1 MTKGKT
7 KDGLEYLW
15 TDKKRTLFGLPLSFT
30 RYYLTESRLI
40 TRIGLLT
47 VVEDELDIY
56 RITDKKM
63 ELPLGQR
70 LFGCGTIILF
80 SKDVDTPEKHIHSI
94 KNPDRFPTS
103 SRLSSMSSVTSSG
116 SADGTWWDRPACRRR
131 HGRMTTAAT
140 TKAILYTLACSSQT
154 HSCEKEKRRS

>member
-63 ELPLGQR
+63 ELPLV
-70 LFGCGTIILF
+70 GCGTIILF

-94 KNPDRFPTS
+94 KNPRQVSDLITALINEQRDQFGIRGRDMVGP
-103 SRLSSMSSVTSSG
+103 SG
-116 SADGTWWDRPACRRR
+116 MPPEAWENDDC
-131 HGRMTTAAT
+131 
-140 TKAILYTLACSSQT
+140 CND
-154 HSCEKEKRRS
+154 

>member
-1 MTKGKT
+1 MAKGKT

-40 TRIGLLT
+40 TRVGLLT

-56 RITDKKM
+56 RINDKKM

-94 KNPDRFPTS
+94 KNPRDVSDLITALINEQRDRFGI
-103 SRLSSMSSVTSSG
+103 RGRDMMG
-116 SADGTWWDRPACRRR
+116 PAGMPPEAWGDNDC
-131 HGRMTTAAT
+131 
-140 TKAILYTLACSSQT
+140 CND
-154 HSCEKEKRRS
+154 

>member
-7 KDGLEYLW
+7 KDGLEYLR

-70 LFGCGTIILF
+70 LFGCGTVIIL
-80 SKDVDTPEKHIHSI
+80 SRDEDTPEKHLVSI
-94 KNPDRFPTS
+94 RHPQQVSKLIGNYVRERQENLRIAGRDMIGAAFVGGGNGRI
-103 SRLSSMSSVTSSG
+103 
-116 SADGTWWDRPACRRR
+116 SAPYQAPGDLDGEDDD
-131 HGRMTTAAT
+131 
-140 TKAILYTLACSSQT
+140 LL
-154 HSCEKEKRRS
+154 

>member
-56 RITDKKM
+56 RITDKN
-63 ELPLGQR
+63 GIAA
-70 LFGCGTIILF
+70 G
-80 SKDVDTPEKHIHSI
+80 
-94 KNPDRFPTS
+94 
-103 SRLSSMSSVTSSG
+103 
-116 SADGTWWDRPACRRR
+116 
-131 HGRMTTAAT
+131 TAAVR
-140 TKAILYTLACSSQT
+140 LRHD
-154 HSCEKEKRRS
+154 HSVQQRR

>member
-56 RITDKKM
+56 RITDKGIQM
-63 ELPLGQR
+63 YHDEHER
-70 LFGCGTIILF
+70 LVQCL
-80 SKDVDTPEKHIHSI
+80 
-94 KNPDRFPTS
+94 
-103 SRLSSMSSVTSSG
+103 
-116 SADGTWWDRPACRRR
+116 AD
-131 HGRMTTAAT
+131 AAT
-140 TKAILYTLACSSQT
+140 WEEESK
-154 HSCEKEKRRS
+154 

>member
-1 MTKGKT
+1 MERRQSWQKT

-40 TRIGLLT
+40 TRVGLLT

-56 RITDKKM
+56 RINDKKM

-80 SKDVDTPEKHIHSI
+80 SKDVEIHRKNCCNIHSTI
-94 KNPDRFPTS
+94 KNPRDVSDLITVLINEQ
-103 SRLSSMSSVTSSG
+103 RL
-116 SADGTWWDRPACRRR
+116 
-131 HGRMTTAAT
+131 
-140 TKAILYTLACSSQT
+140 
-154 HSCEKEKRRS
+154 

>member
-40 TRIGLLT
+40 TRVGLLT

-56 RITDKKM
+56 RINDKKM

-70 LFGCGTIILF
+70 MFGCGTIILF

-94 KNPDRFPTS
+94 KKQRDRFGI
-103 SRLSSMSSVTSSG
+103 RGRDMMG
-116 SADGTWWDRPACRRR
+116 PAGMPPEAWGDNDC
-131 HGRMTTAAT
+131 
-140 TKAILYTLACSSQT
+140 CND
-154 HSCEKEKRRS
+154 

>member
-47 VVEDELDIY
+47 VVEDEQDIY

-94 KNPDRFPTS
+94 KNPRQVSDLITALINEQRDQFGIRGRDMVGP
-103 SRLSSMSSVTSSG
+103 SG
-116 SADGTWWDRPACRRR
+116 MPPEAWENDDC
-131 HGRMTTAAT
+131 
-140 TKAILYTLACSSQT
+140 CND
-154 HSCEKEKRRS
+154 